1 MSRGMGLACCLLS
14 RGTAPTA
21 NKCWEGIDPETPA
34 ARAGHGCE
42 WQVLTPTALPALRE
56 DKAVILRQIEV
67 YGSDPG
73 YAHFLPKLRQ
83 KLGILRKQIARAEEH
98 RVTMICGNSHVF

>member
-1 MSRGMGLACCLLS
+1 MLPAESGDC
-14 RGTAPTA
+14 PTA

-98 RVTMICGNSHVF
+98 RVPMICGNSHVF